1 MLYLIYGTD
10 REKVRS
16 SLAKALA
23 PYEKKGTR
31 IVRIT
36 DAHQSADLESALMG
50 PGLFSLPGQGEKQLV
65 VFEGIVGGA
74 TIEMSERL
82 LAALPA
88 LKTLEESFYLTEGA
102 LAADIRKA
110 LEKHAEKVERFDT
123 KSAKEYPTV
132 FALAESLAKG
142 DKKGLW
148 VGLMRE
154 YEKGNAPEAIHGV
167 LFWGVKKMIT
177 SPQDAQS
184 ILRARRLMSELVA
197 LPHDARRRGED
208 LGYALERFAL
218 SLS

>member
-1 MLYLIYGTD
+1 MEGMLYLIYGTD

-31 IVRIT
+31 TVRIT

-50 PGLFSLPGQGEKQLV
+50 PGLFGEKQVV
-65 VFEGIVGGA
+65 VFEGVIGGNNV
-74 TIEMSERL
+74 EMSARL
-82 LAALPA
+82 VTALPA
-88 LKTLEESFYLTEGA
+88 LQKSDDDFYLTEGA
-102 LAADIRKA
+102 LLADMRKVV
-110 LEKHAEKVERFDT
+110 EKHAEKAERFDT

-132 FALAESLAKG
+132 FGLADALARG
-142 DKKGLW
+142 DKKALW
-148 VGLMRE
+148 VGLMHE

-167 LFWGVKKMIT
+167 LFWGVKKQVSSARDT
-177 SPQDAQS
+177 QS
-184 ILRARRLMSELVA
+184 SLRARRLMKELVA

-208 LGYALERFAL
+208 LSYALERFAL